1 MEHTHR
7 HRENRS
13 SFKVKQQLSFMKER
27 LTTLSLQ
34 QLLRPLLF
42 SALLESD
49 HCLSV
54 CLCARKFYE
63 IKECVASCALQYS
76 SSAKLCLDSRCPEKI
91 LFDMIK
97 NEFMTLNLKKSAGS
111 CQGIKLVASCFFF
124 LCFFFLWEKEL
135 SRTDLYIT
143 ELLLL
148 YHGIL

>member
-1 MEHTHR
+1 M
-7 HRENRS
+7 
-13 SFKVKQQLSFMKER
+13 KQR
-27 LTTLSLQ
+27 LNTLSLQ

-54 CLCARKFYE
+54 CLCARIFYVHMFVCK

-97 NEFMTLNLKKSAGS
+97 NKFMSLNQKKSAGS
-111 CQGIKLVASCFFF
+111 CQGIKLVASCFFLLFVFFCGRKSCLELICTSLNFCYFATAF
-124 LCFFFLWEKEL
+124 L
-135 SRTDLYIT
+135 
-143 ELLLL
+143 
-148 YHGIL
+148 